1 MDYIT
6 IKDEERERNDG
17 FFTIPPAS
25 CEARSCSRDYLP
37 PATYPIGLTPNSKS
51 MTPNHLYLDHGSGA
65 GRPGH
70 FRVEM
75 S

>member
-1 MDYIT
+1 
-6 IKDEERERNDG
+6 
-17 FFTIPPAS
+17 
-25 CEARSCSRDYLP
+25 
-37 PATYPIGLTPNSKS
+37 